1 MLIPSYHTFKN
12 FKFQSGAIL
21 NEVRLEY
28 ATLGKVRR
36 DSEGN
41 IVNSI
46 LFLHG
51 WSGNYSSF
59 KRFNEFT
66 KPGQVFDKDRYFII
80 CTTALG
86 SPESS
91 APSTSTLSADFPTYT
106 IEDMVNAQHRL
117 LTEHLNVKHLR
128 GIIGTSMGGFQTL
141 DWGIRY
147 PEFMDFII
155 PIVTSPSVQGRNLAI
170 FNLMNSIIQKHPDYN
185 KGFYQ
190 ENPGNAVENANKLL
204 FLFAFSPLHYHEEF
218 PSKEMLIHALD
229 EQGIQG
235 RMMDANDV
243 IWRNNASISFDVRE
257 KLSKIKAKTLVI
269 GIDGDQFFPPDI
281 DTISL
286 SQSIN
291 DSKLFIYNSVLGH
304 LGINE
309 LKKARRV
316 IEDFISR
323 N

>member
-1 MLIPSYHTFKN
+1 MLNQSYHTFKN

-28 ATLGKVRR
+28 STLGKARIDSNGNVR
-36 DSEGN
+36 N
-41 IVNSI
+41 AI

-66 KPGQVFDKDRYFII
+66 NPGQVFDKNKYFII

-86 SPESS
+86 SPGSS

-106 IEDMVNAQHRL
+106 IEDMVNAQHHL

-128 GIIGTSMGGFQTL
+128 GIVGTSMGGFQ
-141 DWGIRY
+141 
-147 PEFMDFII
+147 
-155 PIVTSPSVQGRNLAI
+155 
-170 FNLMNSIIQKHPDYN
+170 HPDYN
-185 KGFYQ
+185 KGFYK
-190 ENPGNAVENANKLL
+190 ENPRDAVENVNKLL
-204 FLFAFSPLHYHEEF
+204 FLFAFSPLHYHLEF
-218 PSKEMLIHALD
+218 PSKEILIDALN
-229 EQGIQG
+229 EQGIRG
-235 RMMDANDV
+235 RLMDANDV

-269 GIDGDQFFPPDI
+269 GIEGDQFFPPDI

-291 DSKLFIYNSVLGH
+291 DAELFIYNSVLGH

-309 LKKARRV
+309 LEKARGV

>member
-1 MLIPSYHTFKN
+1 MLNPSHHTFKN

-21 NEVRLEY
+21 NEVKLEY
-28 ATLGKVRR
+28 ATLGKVKR

-41 IVNSI
+41 IRNAI

-51 WSGNYSSF
+51 WSGDYSSF

-66 KPGQVFDKDRYFII
+66 KPGQVFDKNKYFII

-86 SPESS
+86 SPGSS

-106 IEDMVNAQHRL
+106 IEDMVNAQHHL
-117 LTEHLNVKHLR
+117 LTEHLKVKHLR
-128 GIIGTSMGGFQTL
+128 GIVGTSMGGFQTL

-155 PIVTSPSVQGRNLAI
+155 PIVTSSSVQGRNLAI
-170 FNLMNSIIQKHPDYN
+170 FHLMNSIIQKHPNYN

-190 ENPGNAVENANKLL
+190 ENPSDAVENVNKLL
-204 FLFAFSPLHYHEEF
+204 FLFAFSPLHYHLEF
-218 PSKEMLIHALD
+218 PNKEMLINALD
-229 EQGIQG
+229 EQGIHG

-243 IWRNNASISFDVRE
+243 IWLNNASISFDVRE
-257 KLSKIKAKTLVI
+257 KLSKIKAKTLVL
-269 GIDGDQFFPPDI
+269 GIEGDQFFPPDI
-281 DTISL
+281 DTIPL

-291 DSKLFIYNSVLGH
+291 NAELFIYNSELGH

-309 LKKARRV
+309 LEKARGV